1 VDRTEELAI
10 QACEIDK
17 LGMGRRGGGSIDP
30 WDRDWNKQ
38 QLRMGSAMEDLCSV
52 GLELEMKQSND
63 GRNTYTYGKHMH
75 VCSGCSVGRARDIG
89 ANDTH
94 TQTNHAPHH
103 SLHWGRIM
111 LSLMMGSEEENSAVL

>member
-38 QLRMGSAMEDLCSV
+38 QLRMGSAIEDLCAASV
-52 GLELEMKQSND
+52 GLELEMKRSN
-63 GRNTYTYGKHMH
+63 GRNTYTYGKHAC
-75 VCSGCSVGRARDIG
+75 V
-89 ANDTH
+89 
-94 TQTNHAPHH
+94 
-103 SLHWGRIM
+103 
-111 LSLMMGSEEENSAVL
+111 

>member
-52 GLELEMKQSND
+52 GLEPEMEQSND

-75 VCSGCSVGRARDIG
+75 VCSGCSVGRARARARLVKTTLG
-89 ANDTH
+89 TCTY

-111 LSLMMGSEEENSAVL
+111 LSLMI